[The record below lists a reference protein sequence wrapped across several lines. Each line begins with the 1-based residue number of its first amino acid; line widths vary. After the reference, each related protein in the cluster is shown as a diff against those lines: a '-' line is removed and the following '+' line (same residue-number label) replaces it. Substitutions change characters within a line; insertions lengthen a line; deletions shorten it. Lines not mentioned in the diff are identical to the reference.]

1 MKCVVISGSRNPS
14 GQTAG
19 ATRALMQ
26 GVTSKDV
33 QVEEFYLPTLAIER
47 CRQCDDDGWGQCK
60 REGSCIIEDDFAR
73 ITEALR
79 GADMAVF
86 ATPVYFSDLSESI
99 RGYLDRLRRITRHEA
114 GRTGL
119 QGKLAVGVCVAGG
132 GGGGGPACCTSLEK
146 VLRTAGFEMFDL
158 VPVRRQ
164 NLHEKRAVLMETG
177 SAFVNAARA

>member
-1 MKCVVISGSRNPS
+1 MTCVVISGSRNPD
-14 GQTAG
+14 GQTAT
-19 ATRALMQ
+19 ATRALVQ
-26 GVTSKDV
+26 GVTEKGV
-33 QVEEFYLPTLAIER
+33 QVEEFYLPTLTMER

-60 REGSCIIEDDFAR
+60 REGTCIIEDDFAR
-73 ITEALR
+73 ITEAIR
-79 GADMAVF
+79 DADLAVF

-99 RGYLDRLRRITRHEA
+99 RAYLDRLRRTSRQEN
-114 GRTGL
+114 GRRGL
-119 QGKLAVGVCVAGG
+119 QGKLAVGLCVAGG

-177 SAFVNAARA
+177 SAFVNAAQP

>member
-14 GQTAG
+14 GQTAT
-19 ATRALMQ
+19 ATRAVVQ
-26 GVTSKDV
+26 GITAKNV

-73 ITEALR
+73 VTEAIR
-79 GADMAVF
+79 RADIAVF

-99 RGYLDRLRRITRHEA
+99 RAYLDRLRRITRHET
-114 GRTGL
+114 GRTNL
-119 QGKLAVGVCVAGG
+119 QDKLAVGVCVAGG
-132 GGGGGPACCTSLEK
+132 GGGGGPACCAGLEK
-146 VLRTAGFEMFDL
+146 VLRTTGFEMFDL

-164 NLHEKRAVLMETG
+164 NLHEKRAVLIETG